1 LEVNMR
7 ITARA
12 RLLFIYTI
20 LLSGVIGSAWGQ
32 TQPEAGFITLEEN
45 TFYFHLNSYFN
56 RVALRSSP
64 ARIWYVYQPA
74 DEDPSSK
81 PVFIFFNGGPGGATS
96 CGLLAAYTGN
106 NAVMW
111 NQDTGEG
118 SIIPNPASWTRIGN
132 LLYIDA
138 RNTGFSYSLMDNP
151 GDDARRQ
158 GEFDAQNYNSY
169 TDGADFVRVLLRFL
183 AGHPAIQSNRVV
195 LVPESYGGIR
205 TIVMLHFLLYYE
217 NYANGLTVY
226 QDPALVDEI
235 RNHYDAVFPEYRGGT
250 VPPGVVARQFGH
262 QILIQTAL
270 AWSYQ
275 RTVQVEILE
284 APGSVLDELAAET
297 GVPYIRYRDQPGAN
311 QNPTPNQIRNYIIA
325 WIESL
330 GRDPYLY
337 ARPDGYLN
345 GHRAAAA
352 GLLTQL
358 GSLNLMIGKDAM
370 GIPEMYASAR
380 SQAYKVKRPASSG
393 VATPILLRTSPAQ
406 EKRDLS
412 TRLLPSP
419 NPEPRHRPAKTGSD
433 RGSAA
438 ALDLSS
444 LVGPPPQQKE
454 LLATLSPASEDDLA
468 AIFGSLEPWDRFFI
482 DLNYEVSEAF
492 SWNRV
497 SLREYDIV
505 YQSSLLFGRMFLENT
520 AWVETFATDAAYD
533 IVVFTPALPDAL
545 AMYTSILN
553 GSYHDTAGPPGA
565 TRPGQII
572 LSYRPSSVP
581 GSAVT
586 SRTIRFPLYS
596 LSGHAVTMTEPIQML
611 EDVIAWLRDTGIPS
625 AGH

>member
-1 LEVNMR
+1 MR
-7 ITARA
+7 KTARA
-12 RLLFIYTI
+12 QILFICVI
-20 LLSGVIGSAWGQ
+20 ILSGVVGSAWGQ

-81 PVFIFFNGGPGGATS
+81 PLFVFFNGGPGGATS
-96 CGLLAAYTGN
+96 CGLLAAYTGK

-111 NQDTGEG
+111 DQDTGEA
-118 SIIPNPASWTRIGN
+118 SIVPNPASWMRIGN

-151 GDDARRQ
+151 DDDARRQ

-183 AGHPAIQSNRVV
+183 DGHPAIRSNRVV

-217 NYANGLTVY
+217 NYVNGLSVY

-262 QILIQTAL
+262 QVLIQTAL

-275 RTVQVEILE
+275 RLVQVEMLE

-345 GHRAAAA
+345 SHRAAAA
-352 GLLTQL
+352 AFLTQL
-358 GSLNLMIGKDAM
+358 ETLNLMIGMDAT
-370 GIPEMYASAR
+370 GISEMYASAR
-380 SQAYKVKRPASSG
+380 GQAYKVKRTPGSG
-393 VATPILLRTSPAQ
+393 VAAGILPRIGPVP
-406 EKRDLS
+406 EKSDLS
-412 TRLLPSP
+412 TRQFRSP
-419 NPEPRHRPAKTGSD
+419 DPESWRRHERGDSD

-444 LVGPPPQQKE
+444 LVGPPPQEKE
-454 LLATLSPASEDDLA
+454 LLAMLSPASEDDLA
-468 AIFGSLEPWDRFFI
+468 ATFGSLGPWDRFFI

-505 YQSSLLFGRMFLENT
+505 YQSSLLFGQMFLENT
-520 AWVETFATDAAYD
+520 AWVETFATDAYYD
-533 IVVFTPALPDAL
+533 MVVYTPSLPGALGL
-545 AMYTSILN
+545 YTSILS
-553 GSYHDTAGPPGA
+553 GSVHDTAGPPGA
-565 TRPGQII
+565 ARPGQI
-572 LSYRPSSVP
+572 LLTYRPSTVP
-581 GSAVT
+581 GSSVT
-586 SRTIRFPLYS
+586 NRTIRFPLYRW
-596 LSGHAVTMTEPIQML
+596 SGHAVTMTEPMEML